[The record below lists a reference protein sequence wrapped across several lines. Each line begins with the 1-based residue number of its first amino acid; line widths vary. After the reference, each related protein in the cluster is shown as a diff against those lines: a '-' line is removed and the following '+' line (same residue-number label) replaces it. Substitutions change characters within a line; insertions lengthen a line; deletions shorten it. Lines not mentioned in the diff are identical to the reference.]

1 MTSPN
6 RLDHPVPPSL
16 SRKVVTPTSPLY
28 PRLRSTFVRQGSPRL
43 IFTPSTAA
51 EVADAV
57 RYAAAQERP
66 LSIRSGGHGI
76 SGNSTNDG
84 GIVIDLAA
92 LNSVEV
98 LDRSAR
104 LVRIG
109 PGARWGG
116 VSAELARYGW
126 AISSGDYGGTG
137 VGGLATAGGI
147 GLLVRRYGLTI
158 DHVRGV
164 DIVLASGESVR
175 ASHTENTDLFWAVRG
190 AGGNFGVVT
199 AFDFTAD
206 EVTDVGFAHL
216 MLQTHD
222 PAGFLVRWGSAVRN
236 SPREL
241 TSFMTVG
248 GSSARA
254 VAQVTVVVDSTD
266 PQRITELVG
275 SIAETAT
282 PIARSTRIV
291 PYAAIV
297 ADPGA
302 EHAALGTTTVHSALL
317 TAITA
322 GFAADAVRL
331 LDQGDLG
338 MLQFRSMGGAVADVP
353 SDATAFAHREA
364 GFQAVA
370 MGTSARAEAGWDGLR
385 DHFAGTYLSFES
397 DRSPRRVDD
406 AYPPA
411 TLARLR
417 ALKKHYDPDN
427 LFRDAL

>member
-6 RLDHPVPPSL
+6 SLDQPVPQSL
-16 SRKVVTPTSPLY
+16 SGKVVTPTSPLY
-28 PRLRSTFVRQGSPRL
+28 QRLRSTFVRRGSPAL
-43 IFTPSTAA
+43 IFTPSSAT

-57 RYAAAQERP
+57 RYGAAQERP

-98 LDRSAR
+98 LDHSAR
-104 LVRIG
+104 LVRVG

-116 VSAELARYGW
+116 VSSELAHYGW

-147 GLLVRRYGLTI
+147 GLLVRNYGLTI
-158 DHVRGV
+158 DHIRGV
-164 DIVLASGESVR
+164 DIVLATGETVH
-175 ASHTENTDLFWAVRG
+175 ASPTENTDLFWAVRG

-199 AFDFTAD
+199 AFDFIAD

-222 PAGFLVRWGSAVRN
+222 PASFLVRWGDAVQS

-241 TSFMTVG
+241 TSFMTIG

-254 VAQVTVVVDSTD
+254 VAQVTVVVDSLD
-266 PQRITELVG
+266 PQRITELVQP
-275 SIAETAT
+275 IAETAT

-302 EHAALGTTTVHSALL
+302 EHGALAATVHSALL
-317 TAITA
+317 NDMTI
-322 GFAADAVRL
+322 GFATDAVRL
-331 LDQGDLG
+331 LDQGDIG

-353 SDATAFAHREA
+353 SDATAFAHRDA
-364 GFQAVA
+364 DFQAVA
-370 MGTSARAEAGWDGLR
+370 MGASPRAEGGWERLR

-397 DRSPRRVDD
+397 NRSPQRVND

-411 TLARLR
+411 TLTRLR
-417 ALKKHYDPDN
+417 SLKQHYDPDN